1 MVQQGH
7 EAKSEN
13 KSSNSV
19 KNMVLS
25 AMFLAIGI
33 ILPFFT
39 GQVPQI
45 GNMLLPMHIPVL
57 LCGLICGWKYGLA
70 VGIITPLL
78 RSFLFPT
85 PILYPNAIAMAF
97 ELGTYGLVV
106 GFWYQRSKWKCI
118 VSLYRSMLLAM
129 ICGRVVWGVVM
140 IFLLGAK
147 GNVFTL
153 EAFLAG
159 AFLNAIPGIVLQLL
173 VIPAIMMA
181 LHKTRMVQFSKKS
194 EKRTISL

>member
-1 MVQQGH
+1 MGQQGH
-7 EAKSEN
+7 EAKSE
-13 KSSNSV
+13 KESLNSV

-129 ICGRVVWGVVM
+129 VCGRVVWGVVM